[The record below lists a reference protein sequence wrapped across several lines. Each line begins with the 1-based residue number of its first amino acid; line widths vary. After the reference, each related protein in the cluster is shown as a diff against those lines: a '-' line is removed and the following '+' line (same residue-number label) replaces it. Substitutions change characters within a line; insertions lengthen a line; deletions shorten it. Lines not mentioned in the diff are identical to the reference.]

1 MISFQGQTQ
10 KLLAMEFCS
19 KDRAAGEMA
28 SPDLSFPVSQYGMS
42 MHKRPII
49 FLGYISRA
57 RDKLYRF
64 FESESC
70 HTVKNPDR
78 NSLAPPGLERQ

>member
-1 MISFQGQTQ
+1 MVSSQGQTQ

-49 FLGYISRA
+49 FL
-57 RDKLYRF
+57 
-64 FESESC
+64 
-70 HTVKNPDR
+70 
-78 NSLAPPGLERQ
+78 